1 MRTILVH
8 IEDSPGLGSMLASAL
23 LAARRF
29 GSHIEGMRV
38 PPSTPAILPLSPEG
52 GLATADVM
60 ASLERGAELA
70 GQRLREDFAR
80 FIRDHDL
87 VETELGMASDAPTVS
102 WYEPGPADSTTFASH
117 GRVFDL
123 IVVGRPQSGAI
134 APSMVILEEALFE
147 SGRPL
152 LIAPPRVPAVL
163 GERVAIAW
171 NGSTETARTV
181 AFAMPF
187 LKRAQEI
194 VVVSVEE
201 AMVPGPSG
209 RELAQNLT
217 RHGLPVRWRHVHAE
231 GRNVGAA
238 MLAESTAAGADLV
251 VKGAYTQSRLRQMIF
266 GGATSHILAHA
277 ELPVLMA
284 H

>member
-8 IEDSPGLGSMLASAL
+8 IEDSDGLDSMLRVAL
-23 LAARRF
+23 LAAQRF
-29 GSHIEGMRV
+29 AAHLEGMRV
-38 PPSTPAILPLSPEG
+38 PPSTPSILPLSPEG

-70 GQRLREDFAR
+70 SVRLRERFAAFLR
-80 FIRDHDL
+80 SHGIE
-87 VETELGMASDAPTVS
+87 ETEIGMAVDQPTAS
-102 WYEPGPADSTTFASH
+102 WYEPPAMEQVSLASR
-117 GRVFDL
+117 GRAFDL

-134 APSMVILEEALFE
+134 APSMVLLEEALFE

-152 LIAPPRVPAVL
+152 LIAPPMAPATL
-163 GERVAIAW
+163 GQRVAVAW
-171 NGSTETARTV
+171 NGSTETARTL

-187 LKRAQEI
+187 LAQAEEV

-209 RELAQNLT
+209 REVARNLI
-217 RHGLPVRWRHVHAE
+217 RNGLPARWRHVQAH

-238 MLAESTAAGADLV
+238 MLEESAAQGADLV

-266 GGATSHILAHA
+266 GGATSHILAKA

-284 H
+284 N